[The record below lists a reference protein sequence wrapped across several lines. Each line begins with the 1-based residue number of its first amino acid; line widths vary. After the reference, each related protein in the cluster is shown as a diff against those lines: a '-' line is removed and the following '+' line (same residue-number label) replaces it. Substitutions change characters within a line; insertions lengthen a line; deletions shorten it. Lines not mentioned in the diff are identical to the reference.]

1 MGFGALRN
9 AIRPLSRIPNN
20 PHRNFLND
28 AFFGLKTRVQ
38 ALSRRWSPV
47 SMDSNDQA
55 FQLLIRSTPF
65 SID

>member
-1 MGFGALRN
+1 MGFWSFKKCNSTLVKN
-9 AIRPLSRIPNN
+9 PNN

-65 SID
+65 R